1 MSIRI
6 SVQAAP
12 KDRTSWLELARDVED
27 GGFQALYAADHPGTS
42 PSPFV
47 ALAAAA
53 AVTEQIELGTCVVNA
68 GLWEPLTL
76 ANAAATLDLGSDGRT
91 ILGVGAGHTPQE
103 WTSIGRTFPTP
114 SERVARMIELVD
126 AATQLL
132 GGGAT
137 NYAGHHFTLSD
148 AVLDDPRPVRNPV
161 PLLIG
166 GNGRNVLQFSGR
178 RADIVGITGL
188 GRTMPDGHHHE
199 VDWSRDAL
207 EATIRTIRP
216 DRDRDNRAAEIEAL
230 VQAVVITDDVTNAA
244 REMTALIAGTSIDD
258 LIATPFVWI
267 GTLDDIAAKLEETQR
282 TLGISRYVVRPSAMH
297 DARLIIDAL
306 ADV

>member
-1 MSIRI
+1 M
-6 SVQAAP
+6 QAAP

-76 ANAAATLDLGSDGRT
+76 ANAAATLDLVSDGRT

-166 GNGRNVLQFSGR
+166 GNGRNVLQFAGR

-267 GTLDDIAAKLEETQR
+267 GTVDDIAAKLEETQR

>member
-1 MSIRI
+1 M
-6 SVQAAP
+6 QAAP

-42 PSPFV
+42 PSPFI

-76 ANAAATLDLGSDGRT
+76 ANAAATLDLVSDGRT

-103 WTSIGRTFPTP
+103 WTSIGRTLPTP

-166 GNGRNVLQFSGR
+166 GNGRNVLQFAGR

>member
-68 GLWEPLTL
+68 GLWEPLAL
-76 ANAAATLDLGSDGRT
+76 ANAAATLDLVSDGRT

-103 WTSIGRTFPTP
+103 WTSIGRTLPTP

-166 GNGRNVLQFSGR
+166 GNGRNVLQFAGR

>member
-42 PSPFV
+42 PSPFI

-68 GLWEPLTL
+68 GLWEPLAL
-76 ANAAATLDLGSDGRT
+76 ANAAATLDLVSDGRT

-103 WTSIGRTFPTP
+103 WTSIGRTLPTP

>member
-68 GLWEPLTL
+68 GLWEPLAL
-76 ANAAATLDLGSDGRT
+76 ANAAATLDLVSDGRT

-103 WTSIGRTFPTP
+103 WTSIGRTLPTP

-166 GNGRNVLQFSGR
+166 GNGRNVLQFAGR

-267 GTLDDIAAKLEETQR
+267 GTVDDIAAKLEETQR